1 MRLEKLHIKTRFK
14 NLSDF
19 VIDFSIKEGITVLI
33 GNNGSGKSNILEAI
47 SSIFAGL
54 YNPKFKP
61 SFEYELTYTK
71 DNNRIFIIFENGTYT
86 IKVNDVPDNL
96 KREYLPSQVISSY
109 SGEETRLWGEYYEP
123 FYKEYIKALRGASLP
138 SQDLIYINKYYWNI
152 ALLTFHFYD
161 FEAFTDIRDFCQK
174 RLGIERL
181 NHVTFTFDKIKMKSW
196 ETNPVVN
203 FVKAINPDEADNI
216 QITLGTLKERLSYL
230 TSEID
235 FFKYLT
241 AAFMPKTDKLI
252 TGIHLD
258 INNNINSDCL
268 SEGEKKLMLIK
279 LILEVVG
286 DENSLI
292 LLDEPD
298 SHIHISRK
306 EDIEQLLKQ
315 YNTRDNV
322 ITTHSP
328 TLTHVFENK
337 HITMLTKDAN
347 NDVQIEEKEKQDLI
361 HQLTNGIWSYME
373 QNIFLNSNHD
383 ILLVE
388 GKSDEIYLKK
398 ALDVLK
404 KTEPRYNNLNFE
416 YLPCGGAEG
425 IKLLVDKF
433 KPKSGQSIIAF
444 FDQDDEGWKCVNSA
458 LGVQNVHNSTTNFK
472 YTKKNNIWIAVYPA
486 RRYFKGSNFNIEDYF
501 TKTLLNRYVFEGFK
515 SLKSIN
521 TPNAIKRKLEREC
534 HNFADSEFR
543 LFKKVFDLI
552 LDIKARQLMVTT
564 V

>member
-1 MRLEKLHIKTRFK
+1 
-14 NLSDF
+14 
-19 VIDFSIKEGITVLI
+19 
-33 GNNGSGKSNILEAI
+33 
-47 SSIFAGL
+47 
-54 YNPKFKP
+54 
-61 SFEYELTYTK
+61 
-71 DNNRIFIIFENGTYT
+71 
-86 IKVNDVPDNL
+86 
-96 KREYLPSQVISSY
+96 
-109 SGEETRLWGEYYEP
+109 
-123 FYKEYIKALRGASLP
+123 
-138 SQDLIYINKYYWNI
+138 
-152 ALLTFHFYD
+152 
-161 FEAFTDIRDFCQK
+161 
-174 RLGIERL
+174 
-181 NHVTFTFDKIKMKSW
+181 
-196 ETNPVVN
+196 
-203 FVKAINPDEADNI
+203 
-216 QITLGTLKERLSYL
+216 
-230 TSEID
+230 
-235 FFKYLT
+235 
-241 AAFMPKTDKLI
+241 
-252 TGIHLD
+252 
-258 INNNINSDCL
+258 
-268 SEGEKKLMLIK
+268 
-279 LILEVVG
+279 
-286 DENSLI
+286 
-292 LLDEPD
+292 
-298 SHIHISRK
+298 
-306 EDIEQLLKQ
+306 
-315 YNTRDNV
+315 
-322 ITTHSP
+322 
-328 TLTHVFENK
+328 
-337 HITMLTKDAN
+337 
-347 NDVQIEEKEKQDLI
+347 
-361 HQLTNGIWSYME
+361 ME

-564 V
+564 VQGRLLSGEKVKLLSINSLGLVPQGF